1 MKPGKKDIKA
11 QIKFEIDEL
20 ELLQENTSR
29 MAESFGLDDRIANL
43 TGKRKVGFYSWD
55 LECLEDVVSGLQN
68 SSKYKEIA
76 DRIARKKE
84 EGYKYI
90 ETKQDL

>member
-20 ELLQENTSR
+20 ELFQENTSR

-55 LECLEDVVSGLQN
+55 LECLEDVVSGFQN

-76 DRIARKKE
+76 DRIARKIE

-90 ETKQDL
+90 ETKQNT